1 MASPRKSD
9 RAALARHHHPQSPFA
24 RAREPS
30 YEFDLDNSHF
40 PTPSKQNGTRQRP
53 SFRTGTLSGAYR
65 ATSRT
70 SMSDDGA
77 GLGLTTSP
85 RQTRDFISARSPS
98 SDMSNPPEERADIY
112 RRIEHDGTLAD
123 FVPLDDWDAPLDTR
137 PASRMSRSSPR
148 VRDRE
153 FEGRAFSEASFA
165 NENSPRRR
173 ATDYTRDEQR
183 LRRVTGK
190 DSPIFSK
197 AKVGSRAALTAD
209 NLQRREEE
217 EQVHVSE
224 EDDGE
229 IGPSLNLPRTWGSR
243 GGRGSEWLRNVS
255 ESTSSERQE
264 RREEQV
270 PPDNSSN
277 TRLRAE
283 ENLSREYSGRSSS
296 RAFERGSLPARS
308 ALGERTANL
317 HTQEAPQH
325 KKAEVHSHDRNAPQS
340 EGIHVPNTPIVVF
353 KNSGLN
359 RPSAL
364 KRDSQDLL
372 RKLARTESP
381 KLEQMQTPDQP
392 KLFER
397 RIYDKTP
404 RVTGAWIDTPM
415 SERVKEIPQDLTKDI
430 VLPSVPAKEPEAP
443 VQVSEAPRQEQK
455 PSVVVQPPVTEVKPE
470 PRASEEPVTEPQP
483 AKRNRASV
491 IRPKL
496 PKSGLQTVIEDVSS
510 GKETLDLG
518 DDTIES
524 LQAIMDDQTELKTE
538 QEEEAAYEQEVLKR
552 LELANANGQDSVD
565 IDRLNDKLH
574 SLVRNINE
582 VKKGLNSLEEHV
594 IRDAAIV
601 SHPSSPKKAGAQ
613 TLQSHSSEN
622 CEQCVHDD
630 GRVYAAIPLPRLW
643 RWDPITQ
650 RRQLTKLGWFTF
662 VSLSW
667 YIIECLMWDLYA
679 HPSISET
686 CNGYC
691 LQADAP
697 EFPFVTVTML
707 WRWSHL
713 GSLLAPIVT
722 ICVAFF
728 RLTAQLLGISDGYVD
743 EPPQLSNI
751 VGEIRVNGTPVSFP
765 WLTSPGQTVVP
776 SQPSA
781 PQQPVW
787 TPRNEVPQ
795 NEAPILW
802 ADDRVSMDED
812 EYL

>member
-9 RAALARHHHPQSPFA
+9 RAALARHHQPQSPFA

-40 PTPSKQNGTRQRP
+40 PTPSKQTGSRPRP

-65 ATSRT
+65 ATSRA
-70 SMSDDGA
+70 SMSDDAA

-85 RQTRDFISARSPS
+85 RQTRDFVTARSPS
-98 SDMSNPPEERADIY
+98 SDISNPPEELVDVY
-112 RRIEHDGTLAD
+112 RRIEQDGTLPD
-123 FVPLDDWDAPLDTR
+123 YVPMDDWEAP
-137 PASRMSRSSPR
+137 SIR
-148 VRDRE
+148 VPQ
-153 FEGRAFSEASFA
+153 ASFG
-165 NENSPRRR
+165 NENPPRRR
-173 ATDYTRDEQR
+173 TTDYARDEQR

-190 DSPIFSK
+190 DSPVFSK
-197 AKVGSRAALTAD
+197 AKVGTRAALTAD

-217 EQVHVSE
+217 EHVKVSE
-224 EDDGE
+224 EEDGE
-229 IGPSLNLPRTWGSR
+229 PGPALNLPRTWGTR
-243 GGRGSEWLRNVS
+243 AGRRSEWLRNVS
-255 ESTSSERQE
+255 GSTTSETQE
-264 RREEQV
+264 RRGERA
-270 PPDNSSN
+270 PLDDASN
-277 TRLRAE
+277 TRIKAD
-283 ENLSREYSGRSSS
+283 ENALSGYSARSSS
-296 RAFERGSLPARS
+296 RTVERGSLPVRS
-308 ALGERTANL
+308 ALGELTANL
-317 HTQEAPQH
+317 HAR
-325 KKAEVHSHDRNAPQS
+325 EVLQDMKDELHSWDQNASQG
-340 EGIHVPNTPIVVF
+340 EGVHVPNTPIVVY
-353 KNSGLN
+353 KSSGLTK
-359 RPSAL
+359 PSAA

-381 KLEQMQTPDQP
+381 KLEQMQTPDHP

-397 RIYDKTP
+397 RIHDKTP

-415 SERVKEIPQDLTKDI
+415 TERVTELPQDLTKDI

-443 VQVSEAPRQEQK
+443 KQEQK
-455 PSVVVQPPVTEVKPE
+455 PVNVQLPVKEIKPE
-470 PRASEEPVTEPQP
+470 LVASEQPVSEAQP
-483 AKRNRASV
+483 AKRSRASV

-538 QEEEAAYEQEVLKR
+538 EEEEAAYEQEVLRR

-574 SLVRNINE
+574 SLVRNISE

-601 SHPSSPKKAGAQ
+601 SRPSSPKKAGKQ
-613 TLQSHSSEN
+613 TLEWDSSEN
-622 CEQCVHDD
+622 CEKCVHDD

-643 RWDPITQ
+643 KWNPNLR
-650 RRQLTKLGWFTF
+650 RRQLTNLGWVVFI
-662 VSLSW
+662 SLSW

-679 HPSISET
+679 HPLISET
-686 CNGYC
+686 CEGYC

-713 GSLLAPIVT
+713 EYLLAPLVT
-722 ICVAFF
+722 ISVACF
-728 RLTAQLLGISDGYVD
+728 RLVAQLLGLWDGYV
-743 EPPQLSNI
+743 EESPQLGNI

-765 WLTSPGQTVVP
+765 WLTSPGQTVAP

-781 PQQPVW
+781 PQPPVW
-787 TPRNEVPQ
+787 TPRNEVPR
-795 NEAPILW
+795 NEAPIQW
-802 ADDRVSMDED
+802 ADDQVSMDED